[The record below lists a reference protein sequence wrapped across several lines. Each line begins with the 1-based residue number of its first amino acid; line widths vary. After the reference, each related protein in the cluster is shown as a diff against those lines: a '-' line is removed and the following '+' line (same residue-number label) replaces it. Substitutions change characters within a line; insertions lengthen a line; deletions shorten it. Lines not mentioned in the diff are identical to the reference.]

1 VSWGTIS
8 SSVGN
13 YVDYWDCWW
22 LLATSPD
29 VEIRISFSEFRTEQ
43 THYYVEVHR
52 CRNVLCS
59 DPEVI
64 LKHSGYT
71 VPEGKYWSMT
81 GFLKVVLYQIIG
93 KDIAAL

>member
-1 VSWGTIS
+1 MSWGTIFS
-8 SSVGN
+8 CVGN
-13 YVDYWDCWW
+13 YNDYSDCWW